1 MTSKQR
7 LLHRLDEAW
16 VAFKDSYAGV
26 SDSQLTEAGV
36 TGDWSVRDILAHV
49 TTWEEEALKYLPL
62 ILESGRPPR
71 YVKYGGIDA
80 FNAAMTERKRGLSV
94 SEVLRQLDDTHRRL
108 VDFVQSVPE
117 EEFVRDT
124 RFRRRLRLDTYRHY
138 PGHAETI
145 RTWRG
150 RRSAE

>member
-1 MTSKQR
+1 VSQR
-7 LLHRLDEAW
+7 EGLLKRLDEAW
-16 VAFKDSYAGV
+16 VAFKDSYSGL
-26 SDSQLTEAGV
+26 SDSRLTEAGAS
-36 TGDWSVRDILAHV
+36 GDWSVRDILTHV

-94 SEVLRQLDDTHRRL
+94 SEVVRQLDDTHRRL
-108 VDFVQSVPE
+108 VDFVQGVAE
-117 EEFVRDT
+117 EEFVGET
-124 RFRRRLRLDTYRHY
+124 RLRRRLRLDTYHHY